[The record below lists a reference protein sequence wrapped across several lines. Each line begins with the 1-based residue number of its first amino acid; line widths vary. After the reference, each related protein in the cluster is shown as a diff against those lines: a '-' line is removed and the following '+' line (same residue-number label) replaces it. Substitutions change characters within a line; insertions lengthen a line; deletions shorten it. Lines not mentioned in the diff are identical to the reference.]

1 MGADHFAVGG
11 LLATRWKFPE
21 DVKEAILDHHSIL
34 TCEAD
39 LTRLSAIVQIAHYP
53 ADTAGYQEIPERLK
67 NPAGIVADH
76 IKQ

>member
-1 MGADHFAVGG
+1 MGADHCAVGG

-21 DVKEAILDHHSIL
+21 DVKQAILDHHTIL

-39 LTRLSAIVQIAHYP
+39 LTCLSAVVQIAHYL
-53 ADTAGYQEIPERLK
+53 ADTTGYQETPGRLE